1 MHYII
6 SDYNLYVK
14 YDKILVLNNTS
25 SIEVRA
31 KEIALTYFFNQL
43 KSFYD
48 YVCILPQSL
57 V

>member
-14 YDKILVLNNTS
+14 YDKILVLNNTL

-31 KEIALTYFFNQL
+31 K
-43 KSFYD
+43 K
-48 YVCILPQSL
+48 
-57 V
+57 